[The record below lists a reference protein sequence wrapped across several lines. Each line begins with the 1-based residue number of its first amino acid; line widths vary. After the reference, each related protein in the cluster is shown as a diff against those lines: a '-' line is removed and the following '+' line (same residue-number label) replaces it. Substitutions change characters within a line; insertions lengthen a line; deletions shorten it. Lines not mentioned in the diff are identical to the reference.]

1 MSRSVRPP
9 RYDAE
14 DLRESQARDQECLVL
29 FEKHPH
35 MDAYKYG
42 GSFTPYAIVGAD
54 KRFSDGELAAEW
66 WHAKER
72 CMFVSAL
79 TGFGISSDSKTAK
92 QAEVIHRFATLPNYD
107 E

>member
-1 MSRSVRPP
+1 MS
-9 RYDAE
+9 E

-42 GSFTPYAIVGAD
+42 GSFTPYAIVGVD
-54 KRFSDGELAAEW
+54 KRFTDGELAAEF
-66 WHAKER
+66 HAARADYAEAVR
-72 CMFVSAL
+72 HPSGTYWTPLGVEE
-79 TGFGISSDSKTAK
+79 DNTA
-92 QAEVIHRFATLPNYD
+92 AMATKRATTFLHFSIRKHFD